1 MEKRKIRIGQI
12 GCGWMGTTHANAY
25 KTMRYMGWRQHDF
38 EPVLQLVGGKDLEEG
53 QEAAAR
59 FGFERY
65 CGGWQDVVS
74 AADVDVV
81 DNVTPDPLHV
91 EPSIA
96 AAKNGK
102 HIICEKPLAVSAA
115 DAKRMLD
122 AVKEAG
128 VKSACGFCY
137 RFFPAVRLAHDL
149 IQEGK
154 LGKIYHFSGKYF
166 QDQGSH
172 EDVAAEDIWYIGW
185 SGVGQGITSHM
196 IDMSRFLIG
205 EVTSVQGMRSTY
217 NKTRPS
223 KKGGTVDVSADEGF
237 FSLVQ
242 FSNGASGIYESLGV
256 ANGKRNQFSFE
267 IYGSKG
273 SLMWDVAE
281 PNYLHV
287 FLDDT
292 SDPRV
297 KGFTKV
303 NVTETC
309 HPLTQLWWPQGH
321 VLGWEHGHINML
333 AHFLDC
339 VANDKP
345 VAPLGGTFEDGYI
358 VAKIIEAIEQSS
370 RTGMRIHL

>member
-1 MEKRKIRIGQI
+1 MEKKQIRIGQI
-12 GCGWMGTTHANAY
+12 GCGWMGRAHANAY
-25 KTMRYMGWRQHDF
+25 KTMRYMGWYEQNF
-38 EPVLQLVGGKDLEEG
+38 EPVLKIIGGKDIEEG
-53 QEAAAR
+53 ADAAAR
-59 FGFERY
+59 FGFERA
-65 CGGWQDVVS
+65 CGGWNDIVT
-74 AADVDVV
+74 APDVDVV

-102 HIICEKPLAVSAA
+102 HILCEKPLAVSAA

-122 AVKEAG
+122 AVNEAG
-128 VKSACGFCY
+128 VKSGCGFCY

-172 EDVAAEDIWYIGW
+172 EDVPAEDVWYIGW
-185 SGVGQGITSHM
+185 SGVGQGITSHL
-196 IDMSRFLIG
+196 IDMSRFLVG
-205 EVTSVQGMRSTY
+205 ELKSVQGMCSTY
-217 NKTRPS
+217 NKTRPG

-237 FSLVQ
+237 FAMVE
-242 FSNGASGIYESLGV
+242 FRNGASGLYESLGV
-256 ANGKRNQFSFE
+256 ANGKRNQFSWE

-273 SLMWDVAE
+273 SMMWDVAD
-281 PNYLHV
+281 PNYLYV
-287 FLDDT
+287 FLDDGPDART
-292 SDPRV
+292 

-303 NVTETC
+303 NVTETV
-309 HPLTQLWWPQGH
+309 HPLMQMWWPQGH
-321 VLGWEHGHINML
+321 LLGWEHGHINML
-333 AHFLDC
+333 AHFMDC

-358 VAKIIEAIEQSS
+358 VAKIIEAIGESS
-370 RTGMRIHL
+370 ETGKRIYL